1 MAQQLYYILPYN
13 DEGLL
18 DLIIITPDSI
28 SGLRHLDNGSILQ
41 IEEIPRENIAQAI
54 GEMLGAKE
62 GNIVHRFI
70 NKK

>member
-1 MAQQLYYILPYN
+1 MAQQLFYLIPYN

-54 GEMLGAKE
+54 GEMFGAKE